1 MMAVMV
7 LGMPQVHGCHA
18 SAGSRMLWDGM
29 ASERRSARP
38 LKIRIS
44 AMGDQPDP
52 NGWRR
57 LPGYK
62 VYPHVHVQPGW
73 PVEKSEVL
81 EVPTA
86 VRNTGRGLLGGG

>member
-1 MMAVMV
+1 MGWNGIREKVCPPVV
-7 LGMPQVHGCHA
+7 LGN
-18 SAGSRMLWDGM
+18 
-29 ASERRSARP
+29 
-38 LKIRIS
+38 KIRIS

-62 VYPHVHVQPGW
+62 VYPNVHVQPGR